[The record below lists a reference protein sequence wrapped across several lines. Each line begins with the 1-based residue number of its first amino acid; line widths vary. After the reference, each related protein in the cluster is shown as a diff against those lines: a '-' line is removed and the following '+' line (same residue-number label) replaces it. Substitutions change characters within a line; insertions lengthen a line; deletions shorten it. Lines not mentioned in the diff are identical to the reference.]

1 MRVRARRQRLPAMPQ
16 IQVVSLIDIMI
27 FILIFYM
34 LISQFGSPS
43 LDVTLPTSSTARQN
57 PERSVTI
64 VIEASGAVSMD
75 GQPVDWDK
83 LTPRLAQQAKDIKL
97 VRIRADERT
106 NYAEVVHAFD
116 AVRAAG
122 LEQVALE
129 TAALAAPGTTPAP
142 KTKPAP
148 DEVQQ

>member
-1 MRVRARRQRLPAMPQ
+1 MRLRQRRPRLPAMPQ

-64 VIEASGAVSMD
+64 VIASDGSLSME
-75 GQPVDWDK
+75 GQPVGWEE
-83 LTPRLAQQAKDIKL
+83 LTPRLARQAAEIKL

-106 NYAEVVHAFD
+106 NYAEVVRAFD
-116 AVRAAG
+116 SVRAAG

-129 TAALAAPGTTPAP
+129 TAAPRAVAPHSAV
-142 KTKPAP
+142 P
-148 DEVQQ
+148 DGGNG